1 MKYGNSIK
9 YLITGSLF
17 SGPPRLVIEEPL
29 FCQEL
34 QRQREVKKAE

>member
-9 YLITGSLF
+9 YPVNAFLL

-34 QRQREVKKAE
+34 